1 MSSNRLERIH
11 QSVLDDAEAS
21 EQSFRH
27 LVVAFAVL
35 EGLCWG
41 TYILLALMEFS
52 LPVLIG
58 VAAACVYATIAV
70 GLFGLKFHMD
80 GTTQRVL
87 KAIEILAEH
96 QPAGVDEST

>member
-21 EQSFRH
+21 ERNFRG
-27 LVVAFAVL
+27 LIAAFAIL
-35 EGLCWG
+35 EGVCWG
-41 TYILLALMEFS
+41 TYIVLALYGFS

-58 VAAACVYATIAV
+58 VAAACVYSTIAV

-96 QPAGVDEST
+96 RSSEVDEGT

>member
-21 EQSFRH
+21 ERNFRR
-27 LVVAFAVL
+27 LIVAFAVL
-35 EGLCWG
+35 EALCWG
-41 TYILLALMEFS
+41 SYILLALVGFS

-58 VAAACVYATIAV
+58 AAAVCVYTTIAV

-80 GTTQRVL
+80 DTTQRVL
-87 KAIEILAEH
+87 KAIEILADN
-96 QPAGVDEST
+96 QSPRIDKST